1 MSKTTDAFVEQ
12 NRDRLLDELKEF
24 LRIPS
29 ISTLPEHRGDIDRA
43 AEFVANSLRNV
54 GMENVEIVPT
64 AKHPLVYADWMHAP
78 GKPTVLCYG
87 HYDVQPAD
95 PLEEWNS
102 PPFEP
107 EVRDGNIYG
116 RGTAD
121 DKGQMYMHVKA
132 IEALRTADG
141 TLPINVKFLVEGEE
155 EVGGESIAK
164 YVAENPEK
172 LKADVALVSD
182 TELFADG
189 IPTCASACAD
199 WSIWKW
205 NPPGP
210 ARDLHSGLYGGAAP
224 NPIFGLVE
232 LLSKVKNANGV
243 IQVPGI
249 YDDVEP
255 PAPAEKRSWKRLPF
269 SEEEFRLKEV
279 GSSELTGEKKPSV
292 LERVWARPTFE
303 VHGIAGGFTGAGAKT
318 VIPAKATAKV
328 SIRLVPKQDPEKVVA
343 AFREFVEKH
352 TPKGIHFEVR
362 VLSAGPGLS
371 VNPDHPAIKWPP
383 RRSATFWA
391 RRPFSSAPADR
402 FPSWATSP
410 THLGIPTV
418 LMGFGLPDDGLHS
431 PNEKYVWKITTTASR
446 PSRTSSSS
454 TARRPCKWHSARS
467 TSCSSTPASSSS
479 SPSSNGTRPRST
491 GFLAINVK
499 GPYFLVQALLPIF
512 ANPASIVID
521 ESA

>member
-43 AEFVANSLRNV
+43 AQFVAGSLRTV

-95 PLEEWNS
+95 PLEEWKS

-132 IEALRTADG
+132 IEALRTAG
-141 TLPINVKFLVEGEE
+141 GELPINVKFLVEGEE
-155 EVGGESIAK
+155 EVGGESIAQ

-182 TELFADG
+182 TELFAAG
-189 IPTCASACAD
+189 IPTLCIGLRGLVYMEVES
-199 WSIWKW
+199 S
-205 NPPGP
+205 GP

-232 LLSKVKNANGV
+232 LFSKVKNANGV

-279 GSSELTGEKKPSV
+279 GSSVLTGERKPSV

-328 SIRLVPKQDPEKVVA
+328 SFRLVPKQDPDKVIA

-352 TPKGIHFEVR
+352 TPNGIHFEVR

-371 VNPDHPAIKWPP
+371 VNPDHPAIKVAAKAFSDILGKKTVFI
-383 RRSATFWA
+383 RSGGSIPIVGDF
-391 RRPFSSAPADR
+391 DR
-402 FPSWATSP
+402 NLGLPS
-410 THLGIPTV
+410 V
-418 LMGFGLPDDGLHS
+418 MMGFGLPDDNLHA
-431 PNEKYVWKITTTASR
+431 PNEKFNLKNFELGIVSLIR
-446 PSRTSSSS
+446 
-454 TARRPCKWHSARS
+454 
-467 TSCSSTPASSSS
+467 
-479 SPSSNGTRPRST
+479 
-491 GFLAINVK
+491 FLEEV
-499 GPYFLVQALLPIF
+499 G
-512 ANPASIVID
+512 S
-521 ESA
+521 